1 MCVLEC
7 VCVCARVCVC
17 VCVCVLVCVC
27 VCVCASVCVC
37 VCVFVHKYVR
47 LNSTEFISDLI
58 TFTSN
63 YCDFTTN
70 HYNIFELYS

>member
-7 VCVCARVCVC
+7 VCVCVCVC
-17 VCVCVLVCVC
+17 ASVCVCVLCVL
-27 VCVCASVCVC
+27 VCVC

-70 HYNIFELYS
+70 HYYNIFELYS